1 MRRVFI
7 ASCFLLFYF
16 NSFCQESPP
25 NKRPSG
31 KSGEKKGPDDFL
43 FALNVGGALGDTKKA
58 VNNHM
63 GNLGFGASIEAL
75 WDPFR
80 WGGGKGPI
88 RIGADI
94 SYSYYGR
101 FISDVDINGYHGDY
115 KTSYGIGRIN
125 AIFRL
130 RPPNEKKFIPFA
142 DVFAGGNLYEA
153 DTKENLNAIET
164 ALGSKSQSFGGKS
177 SFGFNKGIAAGF
189 AIRTGKEEFF
199 KLRVSGNWGTPVYY
213 VVRNSVTYDAGQNRL
228 VYQTG
233 RAVLNYVLVEFGI
246 GL

>member
-7 ASCFLLFYF
+7 SSCFLFF
-16 NSFCQESPP
+16 CFSAFCQHDLSS
-25 NKRPSG
+25 R
-31 KSGEKKGPDDFL
+31 KSWGKKGPDDVL
-43 FALNVGGALGDTKKA
+43 VAINVGGALGETKKA
-58 VNNHM
+58 VQNHM
-63 GNLGFGASIEAL
+63 GNLGFGASLEVL

-88 RIGADI
+88 RFGGDI

-130 RPPNEKKFIPFA
+130 RPPNDSKFIPFA
-142 DVFAGGNLYEA
+142 DVFFGGNLYEA

-164 ALGSKSQSFGGKS
+164 ALGFKSESFGGKS
-177 SFGFNKGIAAGF
+177 SFGLNKGIALGFYIPAG
-189 AIRTGKEEFF
+189 EEDLC
-199 KLRVSGNWGTPVYY
+199 KIRVSYNWGTPVYY
-213 VVRNSVTYDAGQNRL
+213 VVRNSVTYDAGSNRL

-233 RAVLNYVLVEFGI
+233 RAVLNYVLVEVGI
-246 GL
+246 GF